1 VVAENLN
8 CRFSHGPWPPSV
20 EGRVF
25 RKGDRR
31 ILLLWLLTVAVRLV
45 FGGVGAVAFHKAFNA
60 DELWLGMGVTLAAQ
74 HVVMT
79 RRKADAPLRG
89 TGSDTVPT
97 AGRRA
102 GAGRGEGPWPDRPGP
117 ATERRRVVRCA
128 RLCGG
133 GRCEISLRCGV
144 V

>member
-1 VVAENLN
+1 M
-8 CRFSHGPWPPSV
+8 
-20 EGRVF
+20 F

-102 GAGRGEGPWPDRPGP
+102 GRGREPGVVKARGRTGP
-117 ATERRRVVRCA
+117 ARPRSVGGLSGVPGFAAEVGVRFP
-128 RLCGG
+128 
-133 GRCEISLRCGV
+133 
-144 V
+144 